1 MNHAMAPKKMQAKG
15 LTVVKSQQ
23 ITPDM
28 IRLTVNAPA
37 LKDAELPFTDH
48 YIKLLFVPDGADYT
62 WPFDLAEIREKYPR
76 SQQPVKRTYSL
87 RRVDQETGDCDIDFV
102 IHGDQGIAGPWARTA
117 EPGDTL
123 GFAGPG
129 GGWAPSRDYEHFV
142 LAGDEAAAPA
152 IGAALDHLPEGTTAT
167 AYVEVAERGR
177 EMDIPDKEGV
187 ELHWIYR
194 DGATPGT
201 KLSEAVRAAGRPSQK
216 TSWFIHGVAEMIRE
230 LRRFLFVEQEVDR
243 ADASISGYWRLGMV
257 EDEWQATKRE
267 FVESMEREEKP
278 ARP

>member
-1 MNHAMAPKKMQAKG
+1 
-15 LTVVKSQQ
+15 
-23 ITPDM
+23 
-28 IRLTVNAPA
+28 
-37 LKDAELPFTDH
+37 
-48 YIKLLFVPDGADYT
+48 
-62 WPFDLAEIREKYPR
+62 
-76 SQQPVKRTYSL
+76 
-87 RRVDQETGDCDIDFV
+87 
-102 IHGDQGIAGPWARTA
+102 
-117 EPGDTL
+117 
-123 GFAGPG
+123 
-129 GGWAPSRDYEHFV
+129 
-142 LAGDEAAAPA
+142 
-152 IGAALDHLPEGTTAT
+152 
-167 AYVEVAERGR
+167 
-177 EMDIPDKEGV
+177 MDIPDKEGV

-267 FVESMEREEKP
+267 FVESMEREEKS